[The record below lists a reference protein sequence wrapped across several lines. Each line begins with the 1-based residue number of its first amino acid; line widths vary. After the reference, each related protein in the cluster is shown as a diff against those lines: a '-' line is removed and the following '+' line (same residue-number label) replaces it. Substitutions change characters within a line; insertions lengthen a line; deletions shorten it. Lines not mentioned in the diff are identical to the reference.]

1 MLYKATTSFSGIFSM
16 MAGEV
21 KEITD
26 KALISDLLKAGYIIE
41 FTADK
46 KSAKK
51 KKGEK

>member
-16 MAGEV
+16 VANEV

-26 KALISDLLKAGYIIE
+26 KEIISDLLKAGYIIE
-41 FTADK
+41 YTADK
-46 KSAKK
+46 KSTKK